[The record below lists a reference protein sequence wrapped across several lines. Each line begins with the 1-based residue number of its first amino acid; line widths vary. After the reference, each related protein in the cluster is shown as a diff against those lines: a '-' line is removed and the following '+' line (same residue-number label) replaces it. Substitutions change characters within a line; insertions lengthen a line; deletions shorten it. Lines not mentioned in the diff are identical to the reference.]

1 MEMAGTVW
9 KWFEIAR
16 NCGGGWNGLKLL
28 EMARNYWGGLEMVE
42 IAGPGS
48 TWLDMAGHG
57 WTQLYVA
64 VNGLEMAVNGCK
76 LP

>member
-1 MEMAGTVW
+1 
-9 KWFEIAR
+9 
-16 NCGGGWNGLKLL
+16 
-28 EMARNYWGGLEMVE
+28 MVE